1 MQQEGGRKLRL
12 SAQQVMR
19 LAQGLYERGYI
30 TYMRTDSTTLS
41 ATALSAARAQIGE
54 LYGPKFLPASPR
66 TYAKKAKNAQEAHE
80 AIRPAGDAFRTPD
93 SLSGELSGAELRLY
107 DLIWKRTVASQ
118 MADAE
123 GESVSVKLDA
133 ATAAGERC
141 EFSAGGRT
149 ITFPGYLRAY
159 VEGADDPEAALD
171 DQESPLPQLREGE
184 AVKVDALEPIGH
196 VTSPPARYTEAS
208 LVKKLEEL
216 GIGRPSTYASIM
228 GALVSRYVWKKGQA
242 LVPDWVS
249 FPVVALLQK
258 HFTQL
263 VDFAFTAEME
273 DDLDEVAGGERG
285 RVDFLKLFY
294 FGDAKHTG
302 LKALVSDL
310 GGIDAAAI
318 NSIPIG
324 VDAHGVLIEARP
336 GRYGPYL
343 KRGDDTASIPGNLA
357 PDELTVEVALRIL
370 SAPTG
375 GRELGLDP
383 VTGLEVRVK
392 SGRFGPY
399 VQLAPPPGKMA
410 AVVKEAA
417 ASKGKTKSKTT
428 ATAKP
433 EKPVKTQSLLKSM
446 DPATVTLDE
455 ALQLLALPRLLGA
468 APNGDEV
475 RACYGK
481 FGAYLTMG
489 PDSRNLGG
497 EDDRIALTITL
508 DQALAIFAQPKQ
520 FRGRGAPR
528 APLKTFGEDPVSGKR
543 ITLKDGKFGMYLT
556 DGETN
561 ATLKRGDQ
569 PEDLTEERAQ
579 ELLAERREYMAS
591 PEGMEKAAL
600 RAAKNGR
607 SARARPASAAAK
619 VTAKATKTA
628 TPKPAAEPRP
638 AKAKKKAS
646 AKK

>member
-1 MQQEGGRKLRL
+1 
-12 SAQQVMR
+12 
-19 LAQGLYERGYI
+19 
-30 TYMRTDSTTLS
+30 
-41 ATALSAARAQIGE
+41 
-54 LYGPKFLPASPR
+54 
-66 TYAKKAKNAQEAHE
+66 
-80 AIRPAGDAFRTPD
+80 
-93 SLSGELSGAELRLY
+93 
-107 DLIWKRTVASQ
+107 
-118 MADAE
+118 
-123 GESVSVKLDA
+123 
-133 ATAAGERC
+133 
-141 EFSAGGRT
+141 
-149 ITFPGYLRAY
+149 
-159 VEGADDPEAALD
+159 
-171 DQESPLPQLREGE
+171 
-184 AVKVDALEPIGH
+184 
-196 VTSPPARYTEAS
+196 
-208 LVKKLEEL
+208 
-216 GIGRPSTYASIM
+216 M
-228 GALVSRYVWKKGQA
+228 GALASRYVWKKGQA

-273 DDLDEVAGGERG
+273 DDLDEVAGRERS

-294 FGDAKHTG
+294 FGDAKHKG
-302 LKALVSDL
+302 LKALVENLDP
-310 GGIDAAAI
+310 IDPVTI

-324 VDAHGVLIEARP
+324 FDSKGVLIEARP

-357 PDELTVEVALRIL
+357 PDELTVELALRIL

-375 GRELGLDP
+375 GRELGIDP
-383 VTGLEVRVK
+383 ATGLEVRVK

-399 VQLAPPPGKMA
+399 VQLAPPPGK
-410 AVVKEAA
+410 VVEAGKEAA
-417 ASKGKTKSKTT
+417 ASKGKTKEKAKAS
-428 ATAKP
+428 AKP
-433 EKPVKTQSLLKSM
+433 EKPLKTQSLLKSM
-446 DPATVTLDE
+446 DPATVTLDQ

-497 EDDRIALTITL
+497 EDDGVALTITL

-600 RAAKNGR
+600 RAAKKGR
-607 SARARPASAAAK
+607 SARAAPKAPTGPKIVKAKAKPASAAAK
-619 VTAKATKTA
+619 
-628 TPKPAAEPRP
+628 PAAEPKP
-638 AKAKKKAS
+638 ASAAPRGATEPKTGKAKKKSS